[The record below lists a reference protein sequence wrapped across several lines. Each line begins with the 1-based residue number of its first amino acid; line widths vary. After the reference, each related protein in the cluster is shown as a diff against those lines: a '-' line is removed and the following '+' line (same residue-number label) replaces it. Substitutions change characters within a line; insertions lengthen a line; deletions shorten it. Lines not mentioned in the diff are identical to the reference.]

1 MLVMPWSRSEPDA
14 IKARRRQLAEQER
27 LLAERM
33 ARLSAELHHEP
44 GAPEPKPAPEL
55 PVWRLEDEAPK
66 PLPGETGPAVP
77 RVLARQRRR
86 DKVIFFLCIAFLLAL
101 ILIVAWF
108 WSGMRSTGN

>member
-1 MLVMPWSRSEPDA
+1 MPWSRSEPDP

-33 ARLSAELHHEP
+33 AQLRQELSGP
-44 GAPEPKPAPEL
+44 GDPEIKKAPEP
-55 PVWRLEDEAPK
+55 PVWRLEDETQNNS
-66 PLPGETGPAVP
+66 GNEVVPAAP

-86 DKVIFFLCIAFLLAL
+86 DKVIFFLCIAFLLVL

-108 WSGMRSTGN
+108 WSRMPAPAG